1 MKYNVSKGHAYS
13 THLTTW
19 RRLPTCSQNVAIH
32 IGSDYIMRRTIL
44 LCFEKI
50 PSLLSNQS
58 QKMSKCDKITTHW
71 GRMNKVK
78 KHEKQKSL
86 TNLYQCFLCYLPI
99 ILSEVLNRPGCSF
112 TVLSNLSTNSA
123 SWIFSFH
130 MGPPMWNCLPHWS
143 HEDPTGG
150 PMAGGYFL
158 LRPSSIQRPT
168 SKDDKICVQ

>member
-86 TNLYQCFLCYLPI
+86 TNLYQCEGTEISLLLTNYPFWSLEQTRLFLHSLEQSFYKLSIVNFLFPYGSSHVELPTA
-99 ILSEVLNRPGCSF
+99 LVTWGSNWRTNGWGVLLAKTFFN
-112 TVLSNLSTNSA
+112 TA
-123 SWIFSFH
+123 AH
-130 MGPPMWNCLPHWS
+130 
-143 HEDPTGG
+143 
-150 PMAGGYFL
+150 
-158 LRPSSIQRPT
+158 
-168 SKDDKICVQ
+168 